1 MQEQLP
7 KVAFLDR
14 STFSDSIAF
23 PVARLAAE
31 WQEHARTTP
40 DEVLIHAAKAT
51 VIVTNKVKLPAV
63 LLEKLPQLKLVAA
76 AATGVDHVDLDA
88 ARRLGIGVCNVRDY
102 ATHSVPEHVFA
113 VLLALRRN
121 LIAYSAAATNGAWAR
136 AGNFC
141 LHNWPIEDLAGST
154 LGIIGGGTLGQTVA
168 KLGTAFGMHVL
179 LAEQRGAPLRP
190 GRVAF
195 EQVLAE
201 ADVLSLHV
209 PLTPATRHL
218 IGATELASMKTSAI
232 LINSARGGVVDELAL
247 VTALRAGQLAGAALD
262 VLTAEPP
269 PADHPL
275 LSANLPN
282 LLVTPHIAWASR
294 QAQQQLADEV
304 VENIAAFLRGERR
317 NRVV

>member
-1 MQEQLP
+1 M
-7 KVAFLDR
+7 KIAFLDR
-14 STFSDSIAF
+14 STFSDRIAF
-23 PVARLAAE
+23 PVASLTAS
-31 WQEHARTTP
+31 WQEYARTAP
-40 DEVLIHAAKAT
+40 EAVLTHAADAT
-51 VIVTNKVKLPAV
+51 VVVTNKVKLPAA
-63 LLEKLPQLKLVAA
+63 LLEKLPQLKLVAV

-88 ARRLGIGVCNVRDY
+88 ARRLGVGVCNVRDY

-121 LIAYSAAATNGAWAR
+121 LIAYAAAAR
-136 AGNFC
+136 DGTWSRADNFC
-141 LHNWPIEDLAGST
+141 LLNWPIEDLSSSA
-154 LGIIGGGTLGQTVA
+154 LGIIGSGALGRSVA
-168 KLGTAFGMHVL
+168 KLGVAFGMRVL

-209 PLTPATRHL
+209 PLTPATRNL
-218 IGATELASMKTSAI
+218 LGATELARMQPSAI
-232 LINSARGGVVDELAL
+232 LINSARGGVVDEVAL
-247 VTALRAGQLAGAALD
+247 VEALRAGRLAGATVD
-262 VLTAEPP
+262 VLTTEPP

-275 LSANLPN
+275 LGANLPN

-294 QAQQQLADEV
+294 QAQQKLADEV

>member
-1 MQEQLP
+1 MRI
-7 KVAFLDR
+7 VFLDR
-14 STFSDSIAF
+14 STFSASIAF

-31 WQEHARTTP
+31 WQEHARTAP
-40 DEVLIHAAKAT
+40 GQVLTHAAEAT
-51 VIVTNKVKLPAV
+51 AVVTNKVKLPAM
-63 LLEKLPQLKLVAA
+63 LLEKLPRLKLVAV

-102 ATHSVPEHVFA
+102 ATHSVPEHVFT

-121 LIAYSAAATNGAWAR
+121 LIAYAAAATNGTWSR
-136 AGNFC
+136 AENFC

-154 LGIIGGGTLGQTVA
+154 LGIVGGGTLGQSVA
-168 KLGTAFGMHVL
+168 RLGAAFNMRVL
-179 LAEQRGAPLRP
+179 LAEQRAAPLRP

-209 PLTPATRHL
+209 PLTPATRNL
-218 IGATELASMKTSAI
+218 IGVSELARMKPSAI

-247 VTALRAGQLAGAALD
+247 VGALRAGQLAGAAVD
-262 VLTAEPP
+262 VLTSEPP

-275 LSANLPN
+275 LCANLPH
-282 LLVTPHIAWASR
+282 LLVTPPLPRAGRPRPQQRPRGGGASR
-294 QAQQQLADEV
+294 ST
-304 VENIAAFLRGERR
+304 
-317 NRVV
+317 

>member
-1 MQEQLP
+1 M
-7 KVAFLDR
+7 KIAFLDR
-14 STFSDSIAF
+14 STFSDCIVF
-23 PVARLAAE
+23 PVASLTAS
-31 WQEHARTTP
+31 WQEHARTAP
-40 DEVLIHAAKAT
+40 EEVLTHAADAT
-51 VIVTNKVKLPAV
+51 VVVTNKVKLSAA
-63 LLEKLPQLKLVAA
+63 LLEKLPQLKLVAV
-76 AATGVDHVDLDA
+76 AATGVDHVDLAA

-121 LIAYSAAATNGAWAR
+121 LIAYAAAARDGAWSR

-141 LHNWPIEDLAGST
+141 LLEWPIEDLSGST
-154 LGIIGGGTLGQTVA
+154 LGIIGGGALGRSVA
-168 KLGTAFGMHVL
+168 KLSVAFGMRVL

-209 PLTPATRHL
+209 PLTPTTRNL
-218 IGATELASMKTSAI
+218 IGTVELARMQPSAI
-232 LINSARGGVVDELAL
+232 LINSARGGVVDEAAL
-247 VTALRAGQLAGAALD
+247 VEALRAGRLAGAAVD
-262 VLTAEPP
+262 VLTTEPP

-275 LSANLPN
+275 LAANLPN

-294 QAQQQLADEV
+294 QAQQKLADEV
-304 VENIAAFLRGERR
+304 VENIAAFLRGECR

>member
-7 KVAFLDR
+7 KIAFLDR
-14 STFSDSIAF
+14 NTFFDTIAF
-23 PVARLAAE
+23 AVARLAAN
-31 WQEHARTTP
+31 WQEHARSAP
-40 DEVLIHAAKAT
+40 DEVLTHAADAT

-63 LLEKLPQLKLVAA
+63 LLEKLPQLRLVAV

-102 ATHSVPEHVFA
+102 ATHSVPEHVFM

-121 LIAYSAAATNGAWAR
+121 LIAYAAAARNGAWSR
-136 AGNFC
+136 AENFC
-141 LHNWPIEDLAGST
+141 LLSWPIEDLAGST
-154 LGIIGGGTLGQTVA
+154 LGIIGGGALGQSVA
-168 KLGTAFGMHVL
+168 KLGAAFGMRVL

-209 PLTPATRHL
+209 PLTPVTRNL
-218 IGATELASMKTSAI
+218 IGATELARLKPSAI
-232 LINSARGGVVDELAL
+232 LINSARGGVVDEVAL
-247 VTALRAGQLAGAALD
+247 VEALRAGQLAGAAVD
-262 VLTAEPP
+262 VLTTEPP
-269 PADHPL
+269 PVDHPL

-294 QAQQQLADEV
+294 QAQQRMANEV
-304 VENIAAFLRGERR
+304 VENIAAFLHGEHR

>member
-7 KVAFLDR
+7 KIAFLDR
-14 STFSDSIAF
+14 NTFFDSIAF
-23 PVARLAAE
+23 AVVRLAAN
-31 WQEHARTTP
+31 WQEHARTAP
-40 DEVLIHAAKAT
+40 DEVLTHAADAT

-63 LLEKLPQLKLVAA
+63 LLEKLPQLRLVAV

-121 LIAYSAAATNGAWAR
+121 LLAYAAAARNGAWSR
-136 AGNFC
+136 AENFC
-141 LHNWPIEDLAGST
+141 LLSWPIEDLAGST
-154 LGIIGGGTLGQTVA
+154 LGIIGGGALGQSVA
-168 KLGTAFGMHVL
+168 RLGAAFGMRVL

-209 PLTPATRHL
+209 PLTPVTRNL
-218 IGATELASMKTSAI
+218 IGATELARLKPSAI
-232 LINSARGGVVDELAL
+232 LINSARGGVVDEVAL
-247 VTALRAGQLAGAALD
+247 VEALRAGQLAGAAVD
-262 VLTAEPP
+262 VLTTEPP

-294 QAQQQLADEV
+294 QAQQRMADEV
-304 VENIAAFLRGERR
+304 VENIAAFLRGELR

>member
-1 MQEQLP
+1 MQEQIP
-7 KVAFLDR
+7 KIAFLDR
-14 STFSDSIAF
+14 STFSGSIAF
-23 PVARLAAE
+23 PVVRFAAG
-31 WQEHARTTP
+31 WHEHARTAP
-40 DEVLIHAAKAT
+40 DEILTHAANAA
-51 VIVTNKVKLPAV
+51 VVVTNKVRLPAA
-63 LLEKLPQLKLVAA
+63 LLESLPQLRLVAI

-88 ARRLGIGVCNVRDY
+88 AGRLGIGVCNVRDY

-121 LIAYSAAATNGAWAR
+121 LIAYAAAARNGAWSR
-136 AGNFC
+136 AENFC

-154 LGIIGGGTLGQTVA
+154 LGIIGGGALGQSVA
-168 KLGTAFGMHVL
+168 KLGAAFGMHVL
-179 LAEQRGAPLRP
+179 LAEQRGAPSRP

-209 PLTPATRHL
+209 PLTRVTRNL
-218 IGATELASMKTSAI
+218 IGATELAGMKPSAI
-232 LINSARGGVVDELAL
+232 LINSARGGVVDEMAL
-247 VTALRAGQLAGAALD
+247 VEALRTGQLAGAAVD
-262 VLTAEPP
+262 VLTTEPP

-294 QAQQQLADEV
+294 QAQQRMADEV
-304 VENIAAFLRGERR
+304 VENIAAFLRGEHR

>member
-1 MQEQLP
+1 MKIVL
-7 KVAFLDR
+7 LDR
-14 STFSDSIAF
+14 NTFSDSIAF
-23 PVARLAAE
+23 PVSRLSAD

-40 DEVLIHAAKAT
+40 DDVLNHATGAN
-51 VIVTNKVKLPAV
+51 VVVTNKVGLPAAS
-63 LLEKLPQLKLVAA
+63 LENLPGLKLVAV

-88 ARRLGIGVCNVRDY
+88 ATRLGIGVCNVRDY

-121 LIAYSAAATNGAWAR
+121 LLAYATAAKNGDWSR
-136 AGNFC
+136 AEAFC
-141 LHNWPIEDLAGST
+141 LHRWPIEDLAGST
-154 LGIIGGGTLGQTVA
+154 LGIVGGGALGRSVA
-168 KLGTAFGMHVL
+168 MLGAAFGMRVL
-179 LAEQRGAPLRP
+179 LAEQRGASLRP
-190 GRVAF
+190 GRTAF
-195 EQVLAE
+195 EQVLRD

-218 IGATELASMKTSAI
+218 IGAAELARMKPSAI
-232 LINSARGGVVDELAL
+232 LINSARGGVVDEAAL
-247 VTALRAGQLAGAALD
+247 VEALRAGHLASAAVD
-262 VLTAEPP
+262 VLTTEPP

-294 QAQQQLADEV
+294 QAQQRMADEV

>member
-1 MQEQLP
+1 MRI
-7 KVAFLDR
+7 VFLDR
-14 STFSDSIAF
+14 STFSASIAF
-23 PVARLAAE
+23 PVARLAAD
-31 WQEHARTTP
+31 WQEHARTAP
-40 DEVLIHAAKAT
+40 GEVLTHAAEAA
-51 VIVTNKVKLPAV
+51 VVVTNKVKLPAV
-63 LLEKLPQLKLVAA
+63 LLENLPQLKLVAV

-102 ATHSVPEHVFA
+102 ATHSVPEHVFT

-121 LIAYSAAATNGAWAR
+121 LIAYAAAATNGTWSR
-136 AGNFC
+136 AENFC

-154 LGIIGGGTLGQTVA
+154 LGVIGGGTLGQSVA
-168 KLGTAFGMHVL
+168 RLGAAFNMRVL
-179 LAEQRGAPLRP
+179 LAEQRAAPLRP

-209 PLTPATRHL
+209 PLTPATRNL
-218 IGATELASMKTSAI
+218 IGAAELARMKPSAM

-247 VTALRAGQLAGAALD
+247 VGALRAGQLAGAAVD
-262 VLTAEPP
+262 VLTVEPP

-275 LSANLPN
+275 LSANIPN

-304 VENIAAFLRGERR
+304 VENIAAFLLGESR

>member
-7 KVAFLDR
+7 KIAFLDR
-14 STFSDSIAF
+14 NTFFDSIAF
-23 PVARLAAE
+23 AVVRLAAN
-31 WQEHARTTP
+31 WQEHARTAP
-40 DEVLIHAAKAT
+40 DEVLTHAADAT

-63 LLEKLPQLKLVAA
+63 LLEKLPQLRLVAV

-121 LIAYSAAATNGAWAR
+121 LLAYAAAARNGAWSR
-136 AGNFC
+136 AENFC
-141 LHNWPIEDLAGST
+141 LLSWPIEDLAGST
-154 LGIIGGGTLGQTVA
+154 LGIIGGGALGQSVA
-168 KLGTAFGMHVL
+168 RLGAAFGMRVL

-209 PLTPATRHL
+209 PLTPVTRNL
-218 IGATELASMKTSAI
+218 IGATELARLKPSAI
-232 LINSARGGVVDELAL
+232 LINSARGGVVDEVAL
-247 VTALRAGQLAGAALD
+247 VEALRAGQLAGAAVD
-262 VLTAEPP
+262 VLTTEPP

-294 QAQQQLADEV
+294 QAQQRMADEV
-304 VENIAAFLRGERR
+304 VENIAAFLHGEHR

>member
-1 MQEQLP
+1 MKIVL
-7 KVAFLDR
+7 LDR
-14 STFSDSIAF
+14 NTFSDSIDF
-23 PVARLAAE
+23 PVSRLSAD
-31 WQEHARTTP
+31 WQEHARTTR
-40 DEVLIHAAKAT
+40 DDVLSHAAGAD
-51 VIVTNKVKLPAV
+51 VVVTNKVRLPAAA
-63 LLEKLPQLKLVAA
+63 LENLPGLKLIAV

-88 ARRLGIGVCNVRDY
+88 ATRLGIGVCNVRDY

-121 LIAYSAAATNGAWAR
+121 LLAYAAAAKNGDWSR
-136 AGNFC
+136 AEAFC
-141 LHNWPIEDLAGST
+141 LHCWPIEDLAGSI
-154 LGIIGGGTLGQTVA
+154 LGIVGGGALGRSVA
-168 KLGTAFGMHVL
+168 MLGAAFGMRVL
-179 LAEQRGAPLRP
+179 LAEQRGASLRP
-190 GRVAF
+190 GRAAF
-195 EQVLAE
+195 EQVVSE

-218 IGATELASMKTSAI
+218 VGAAELARMKPSAI
-232 LINSARGGVVDELAL
+232 LINSARGGVVDEAAL
-247 VTALRAGQLAGAALD
+247 VEALRAGHLAGAAVD
-262 VLTAEPP
+262 VLTTEPP

-294 QAQQQLADEV
+294 QAQQRMADEV

>member
-1 MQEQLP
+1 M
-7 KVAFLDR
+7 KIAFLDR
-14 STFSDSIAF
+14 STFSDCIVF
-23 PVARLAAE
+23 PVASLTAS
-31 WQEHARTTP
+31 WQEHARTAP
-40 DEVLIHAAKAT
+40 EEVLTHAADAT
-51 VIVTNKVKLPAV
+51 VVVTNKVKLSAA
-63 LLEKLPQLKLVAA
+63 LLEKLPQLKLVAV
-76 AATGVDHVDLDA
+76 AATGVDHVDLAA

-121 LIAYSAAATNGAWAR
+121 LIAYAAAARDGAWSR

-141 LHNWPIEDLAGST
+141 LLEWPIEDLSGST
-154 LGIIGGGTLGQTVA
+154 LGIIGGGALGRSVA
-168 KLGTAFGMHVL
+168 KLSVAFGMRVL

-209 PLTPATRHL
+209 PLTPTTRNL
-218 IGATELASMKTSAI
+218 IGTVELARMQPSAI
-232 LINSARGGVVDELAL
+232 LINSARGGVVDEAAL
-247 VTALRAGQLAGAALD
+247 VEALRAGRLAGAAVD
-262 VLTAEPP
+262 VLTTEPP

-275 LSANLPN
+275 LAANLPN

-294 QAQQQLADEV
+294 QAQQKLADEV

>member
-7 KVAFLDR
+7 KIAFLDR
-14 STFSDSIAF
+14 STFFDSIVF

-31 WQEHARTTP
+31 WQENARTAP
-40 DEVLIHAAKAT
+40 DEVLIHAAESA
-51 VIVTNKVKLPAV
+51 VVVTNKVKLPAA
-63 LLEKLPQLKLVAA
+63 LLEKLPQLKLVAV

-121 LIAYSAAATNGAWAR
+121 LIAYASAATNGAWSR
-136 AGNFC
+136 AENFC
-141 LHNWPIEDLAGST
+141 LLNWPIDDLAGSM
-154 LGIIGGGTLGQTVA
+154 LGIIGGGALGQSVA
-168 KLGTAFGMHVL
+168 KLGAAFGMRVL
-179 LAEQRGAPLRP
+179 LAEQRGAPPRP
-190 GRVAF
+190 GRVVF

-209 PLTPATRHL
+209 PLTPATRNL
-218 IGATELASMKTSAI
+218 IGATELVRMKPSAI
-232 LINSARGGVVDELAL
+232 LINSARGGVVDEVAL
-247 VTALRAGQLAGAALD
+247 VEALRAGQLAGAAVD
-262 VLTAEPP
+262 VLTTEPP

-294 QAQQQLADEV
+294 QAQQRMADEV
-304 VENIAAFLRGERR
+304 AENIAAFLRGEHR

>member
-1 MQEQLP
+1 M
-7 KVAFLDR
+7 KIAFLDR
-14 STFSDSIAF
+14 STFSDPIDF
-23 PVARLAAE
+23 PAARLPAE
-31 WQEHARTTP
+31 WHEHARTTSK
-40 DEVLIHAAKAT
+40 EVLTHAADAT
-51 VIVTNKVKLPAV
+51 VVVTNKVKLPAV
-63 LLEKLPQLKLVAA
+63 LLEKLPQLKLVAV

-121 LIAYSAAATNGAWAR
+121 LIAYAVAATNGAWPR
-136 AGNFC
+136 AENFC
-141 LHNWPIEDLAGST
+141 LLTWPIEDLAGST
-154 LGIIGGGTLGQTVA
+154 LGIIGGGTLGQSVA
-168 KLGTAFGMHVL
+168 KLGAAFGMHVL
-179 LAEQRGAPLRP
+179 LAEQRGASLRP

-201 ADVLSLHV
+201 ADVLSLHL

-218 IGATELASMKTSAI
+218 IGANELACMKPSAI

-247 VTALRAGQLAGAALD
+247 VEALRAGQIAGAAVD
-262 VLTAEPP
+262 VLTTEPP

-275 LSANLPN
+275 LSATIPN

-294 QAQQQLADEV
+294 QAQQRMADEV
-304 VENIAAFLRGERR
+304 VENIAAFLRGELR
-317 NRVV
+317 NRIV